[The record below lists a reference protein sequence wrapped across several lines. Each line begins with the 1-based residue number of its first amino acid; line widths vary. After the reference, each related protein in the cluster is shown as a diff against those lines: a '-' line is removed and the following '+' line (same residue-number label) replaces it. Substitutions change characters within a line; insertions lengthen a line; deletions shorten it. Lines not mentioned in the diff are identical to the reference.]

1 MSNSR
6 LFDNISSLD
15 RDTRDR
21 LRGRINED
29 SRLTDYQK
37 SILRTLM
44 LTDGDLRDACSVLTA
59 IVDELE
65 LSNHFAQDISSH

>member
-59 IVDELE
+59 IVEELE
-65 LSNHFAQDISSH
+65 LSNHFAQDISSR